1 MVQFSPAGIIL
12 TDATKQNNPIIFV
25 NTAFTIITGFS
36 SEEVIGRNCRFLQ
49 GPATDR
55 HSVAQIRETLK
66 SGGRIT
72 LELLNYRKNGE
83 EFWNEL
89 TISPEA
95 DANGE
100 VVGFVGIVNDVSA
113 RRQSEAKSRE
123 LETRLTSIIENI
135 PGYVFQ
141 RTLKPDG
148 ALDITYFSPYVA
160 NLLGIPGGRQ
170 RAADEIWAFILPD
183 DREHLHRCIER
194 SAADMSDL
202 SVDFRLRTANGGE
215 RWMRTYSRPRHL
227 ESGAIVWDGIGLDI
241 TAERVA
247 EERLSYLAYHDPL
260 TGMPNR
266 SLFDSSLAKALDT
279 SQSDDRQMA
288 LLLIDL
294 DGFQEVND
302 AVGRQI
308 GDAVLRGLSK
318 RIVDFAGRRAGY
330 SARTGGDEFAVFFS
344 PETQGHL
351 PNDANALCRDLMQP
365 LQVDD
370 RAFTIEACIGV
381 AAFPFGSTAEESAG
395 EHSVS
400 ELMKRANI
408 ALHEAKRAGRG
419 MHQLY
424 SFAADD
430 RRRNQTLVRQSLRE
444 AIDGRQFQL
453 HYHPLVD
460 LASGKIIGAEA
471 LIRWSHPTLGMQRPD
486 IFIPLAEKT
495 GLIIPIGAWVMEEA
509 MRQAVDWARRH
520 ANVPKIAI
528 NVSGV
533 QLLHPGFLDTI
544 EGALARTGAKAS
556 QLEIEL
562 TEGFMIEASPVVLNV
577 LNALKRMGFT
587 LAVDDFGTGYASFRH
602 LRDLPVDKL
611 KIDQTF
617 VRQMVV
623 DSSDASIIRAIIA
636 LAKSLELEVVAEG
649 IEDIIQ
655 RNFLRDEGCKIG
667 QGYLFSLPL
676 TAEDFVY
683 LLDLGVTL
691 PMGAPPEPS
700 AVAERNADHK

>member
-1 MVQFSPAGIIL
+1 MLGVPG
-12 TDATKQNNPIIFV
+12 N
-25 NTAFTIITGFS
+25 
-36 SEEVIGRNCRFLQ
+36 RQ
-49 GPATDR
+49 GTEDD
-55 HSVAQIRETLK
+55 L
-66 SGGRIT
+66 
-72 LELLNYRKNGE
+72 
-83 EFWNEL
+83 W
-89 TISPEA
+89 
-95 DANGE
+95 
-100 VVGFVGIVNDVSA
+100 
-113 RRQSEAKSRE
+113 
-123 LETRLTSIIENI
+123 
-135 PGYVFQ
+135 
-141 RTLKPDG
+141 
-148 ALDITYFSPYVA
+148 ALIH
-160 NLLGIPGGRQ
+160 L
-170 RAADEIWAFILPD
+170 D
-183 DREHLHRCIER
+183 DREYMHRSIER

-202 SVDFRLRTANGGE
+202 SVDFRLRTVKGD
-215 RWMRTYSRPRHL
+215 RWMRTYSRPRRL
-227 ESGAIVWDGIGLDI
+227 ESGAIVWDGIGLDV
-241 TAERVA
+241 TAERAA
-247 EERLSYLAYHDPL
+247 EDRLSYLAYHDPL

-266 SLFDSSLAKALDT
+266 SLFDTSLAKALNAHQT
-279 SQSDDRQMA
+279 NNRQVA
-288 LLLIDL
+288 LMLIDL

-308 GDAVLRGLSK
+308 GDSVLRGVSK
-318 RIVDFAGRRAGY
+318 RVVDFASRRAGY
-330 SARTGGDEFAVFFS
+330 SARTGGDEFAVFYS
-344 PETQGHL
+344 SDTQGDL
-351 PNDANALCRDLMQP
+351 PDDADALCRDLMQP
-365 LQVDD
+365 LHIDD
-370 RAFTIEACIGV
+370 RPFTIEASIGV
-381 AAFPFGSTAEESAG
+381 ATFPFHSTAEDSTG
-395 EHSVS
+395 EPSVS
-400 ELMKRANI
+400 ELMKRSNI

-419 MHQLY
+419 MHQVY
-424 SFAADD
+424 SLAADD

-444 AIDGRQFQL
+444 AIDGRQFRL
-453 HYHPLVD
+453 HYHPLVN
-460 LASGKIIGAEA
+460 LASGEIVGAEA

-495 GLIIPIGAWVMEEA
+495 GLIIPIGAWVIEEA
-509 MRQAVDWARRH
+509 MRQAVEWAQRH

-528 NVSGV
+528 NVSGA
-533 QLLHPGFLDTI
+533 QLLHPGFIETI

-577 LNALKRMGFT
+577 LNTLKRMGFA

-623 DSSDASIIRAIIA
+623 DSSDASIIRAIIT

-649 IEDIIQ
+649 IEDLVQ

-700 AVAERNADHK
+700 AVAERKADPK